1 MISTPGCKH
10 NKIWNTC
17 EECRPN
23 LVDPSGL
30 FEKLAA
36 IEHERWADWQR
47 YVHSKMTPSADDGIW
62 LIGEAFI
69 DRWER
74 QIRTPY
80 AELTEE
86 EKESDRNQVRRYWDL
101 ITVPNGR
108 NKESAE
114 PKYISRIDP
123 DGVRRVYDL
132 EGKALD
138 TEAVRDER
146 NEESA
151 DCKCCGWEG
160 GSLIKNNYCKECSKS
175 IQAERTRIIK
185 ALEGLKKE
193 LGRGVDEL
201 GRPESPAVIIQI
213 AERRGFNSAL
223 DQAIKAVEEKE

>member
-23 LVDPSGL
+23 LANPSGL

-101 ITVPNGR
+101 ITVPN
-108 NKESAE
+108 
-114 PKYISRIDP
+114 
-123 DGVRRVYDL
+123 
-132 EGKALD
+132 
-138 TEAVRDER
+138 ER

-151 DCKCCGWEG
+151 EYDYP
-160 GSLIKNNYCKECSKS
+160 IKKMLWFKPEDLEAHESK
-175 IQAERTRIIK
+175 ILQAERTRIIK

>member
-23 LVDPSGL
+23 LVDPNSL

-101 ITVPNGR
+101 ITVPN
-108 NKESAE
+108 
-114 PKYISRIDP
+114 
-123 DGVRRVYDL
+123 
-132 EGKALD
+132 
-138 TEAVRDER
+138 ER

-151 DCKCCGWEG
+151 V
-160 GSLIKNNYCKECSKS
+160 KS
-175 IQAERTRIIK
+175 EFIRDMTSVVPRPKSEVRRRLEEILQAERTRIIK
-185 ALEGLKKE
+185 ALEGLKVE
-193 LGRGVDEL
+193 
-201 GRPESPAVIIQI
+201 ESGHDKVLRVRYNHAI
-213 AERRGFNSAL
+213 N
-223 DQAIKAVEEKE
+223 QAIKAVGERSESDANSARKESK

>member
-23 LVDPSGL
+23 LANPSGL

-101 ITVPNGR
+101 ITVPN
-108 NKESAE
+108 
-114 PKYISRIDP
+114 
-123 DGVRRVYDL
+123 
-132 EGKALD
+132 
-138 TEAVRDER
+138 ER

-151 DCKCCGWEG
+151 V
-160 GSLIKNNYCKECSKS
+160 KS
-175 IQAERTRIIK
+175 EFIRDMTSVVPRPKSEVRRRLEEILQAERTRIIK
-185 ALEGLKKE
+185 ALEGLRAEIIEKII
-193 LGRGVDEL
+193 GDYDE
-201 GRPESPAVIIQI
+201 
-213 AERRGFNSAL
+213 AL
-223 DQAIKAVEEKE
+223 SLEEIGYLTKDRVKQLKDKWL